1 MVFFGLAPWFWYAI
15 DNGRTMFYFYAAPA
29 VPFLV
34 LAVVYVLGAI
44 MYPAGRPAALA
55 TPETARRLADRRLI
69 GGVIAGAYLV
79 LVVLCFG
86 YFFKVFVGD
95 VMPYADWSARMWL
108 GSRWI

>member
-1 MVFFGLAPWFWYAI
+1 M
-15 DNGRTMFYFYAAPA
+15 AA
-29 VPFLV
+29 
-34 LAVVYVLGAI
+34 
-44 MYPAGRPAALA
+44 A
-55 TPETARRLADRRLI
+55 TPEAARKLADRRLV

-79 LVVLCFG
+79 LVVLCFA